1 MWTICEQLVK
11 LYNSSKS
18 NISEHI
24 KHILEEGELDE
35 SSTVRNFRT
44 TANDNK
50 SYNVKYYNF
59 DSDMYKIYDCYLN
72 LFDLLFEKIKEIR
85 TNLNLSQEVFSK
97 ILGWSKKSI
106 IKYFLYYHLVKYIKQ
121 LIRYFIY

>member
-1 MWTICEQLVK
+1 MAQIKISTISIIYK
-11 LYNSSKS
+11 
-18 NISEHI
+18 HI

-106 IKYFLYYHLVKYIKQ
+106 IKYFLYYHLVKSIKQ